1 MFDCFIC
8 IIFFTSII
16 QRKGRKRKKESMKKV
31 ISDIQVAFIKTAII
45 IIIAAA
51 VATIVSVF
59 IYPSLALSLPSY
71 IGVLE
76 GMTPATTDDKSKDS
90 KAAVSAA
97 IPKEDDDLKCPGAK
111 RKDVKCEVADIIRL
125 GYELASD
132 PIMSQ
137 TEQDKFHA
145 VFESRSKDTADKN
158 SGKLAGLINRFMGDV
173 MMLRFTVMFNT
184 KPNEAELKKTLDK
197 MIKEKDPKSCYSLD
211 DMKQVKGL
219 LVGTAEQ
226 KTLTV
231 AQSEAIRCYMQRF
244 NSVRACMGICDD
256 KKV

>member
-1 MFDCFIC
+1 
-8 IIFFTSII
+8 
-16 QRKGRKRKKESMKKV
+16 MKKVGV

-59 IYPSLALSLPSY
+59 IYPSLSNY

-76 GMTPATTDDKSKDS
+76 GMTPETESNS
-90 KAAVSAA
+90 AAVSAA
-97 IPKEDDDLKCPGAK
+97 IPKEDDDLKCPGPQ

-132 PIMSQ
+132 PRMSQ
-137 TEQDKFHA
+137 TEQTKFHS
-145 VFESRSKDTADKN
+145 VFAARAKEHPDAYYREMLKDI
-158 SGKLAGLINRFMGDV
+158 INRFMGDV
-173 MMLRFTVMFNT
+173 TLLRFTVMFNT

-197 MIKEKDPKSCYSLD
+197 MIKEKDPKSCYSED

>member
-1 MFDCFIC
+1 
-8 IIFFTSII
+8 
-16 QRKGRKRKKESMKKV
+16 MKKVGV
-31 ISDIQVAFIKTAII
+31 ISDIQVTFIKAAVI

-51 VATIVSVF
+51 ITTIVSVF
-59 IYPSLALSLPSY
+59 IYPSLPLSLSNY

-76 GMTPATTDDKSKDS
+76 GMTSAGE
-90 KAAVSAA
+90 AASAA
-97 IPKEDDDLKCPGAK
+97 IPKEDEDLKCPGAK
-111 RKDVKCEVADIIRL
+111 RKDVKCGVADIIRL

-137 TEQDKFHA
+137 TEQTKFHA
-145 VFESRSKDTADKN
+145 VFSSRSKDTADKN
-158 SGKLAGLINRFMGDV
+158 SGKLAALINRFMGDV

-197 MIKEKDPKSCYSLD
+197 MIKEKDTSKCYTLE
-211 DMKQVKGL
+211 DMKLVKGL

-231 AQSEAIRCYMQRF
+231 AQSEAIRCYMQRI